1 MVAHR
6 PVVTVS
12 AAMKKIVITGGPG
25 SGKTVIT
32 AALAAERPEQF
43 VLVPEAATQVY
54 TLLQTRWDKLDLAGR
69 HDAQR
74 RMYRLQLEQER
85 RLALEHPTKALLLDR
100 GTIDGSA
107 YWPEG
112 PEAFWQDVGSTHE
125 DELARYDAVLLL
137 ETCAV
142 LGLYD
147 GDDSNFC
154 RFEDA
159 DAAVRSSEF
168 LKRLWSGHPRVVYV
182 DSYPKLE
189 DKIDAVRQALEQ
201 VAAKS

>member
-1 MVAHR
+1 
-6 PVVTVS
+6 
-12 AAMKKIVITGGPG
+12 MKKIVITGGPG

-32 AALAAERPEQF
+32 AALAAEQPDKF

-54 TLLQTRWDKLDLAGR
+54 TQLQTRWDQLDLAGR

-74 RMYRLQLEQER
+74 RMYRLQLEQES
-85 RLALEHPTKALLLDR
+85 RLAAAHPDKILLLDR
-100 GTIDGSA
+100 GTVDGSA

-112 PEAFWQDVGSTHE
+112 PDAFWHDIGTTHAA
-125 DELARYDAVLLL
+125 ELARYDAVILL

-147 GDDSNFC
+147 GDNSNFC

-159 DAAVRSSEF
+159 DAAVRSSAV
-168 LKRLWSGHPRVVYV
+168 LKTLWADHPRVVYV
-182 DSYPKLE
+182 DSYPSLA
-189 DKIDAVRQALEQ
+189 DKIDAVRRALEQ
-201 VAAKS
+201 TVAT

>member
-1 MVAHR
+1 
-6 PVVTVS
+6 
-12 AAMKKIVITGGPG
+12 MKKIVITGGPG

-32 AALAAERPEQF
+32 AALAAEHPDRF

-54 TLLQTRWDKLDLAGR
+54 TLLQTRWDKLDRAGQ

-74 RMYRLQLEQER
+74 RMYRLQLEQES
-85 RLALEHPTKALLLDR
+85 RLAEQHPGKILLLDR
-100 GTIDGSA
+100 GTVDGSA

-112 PEAFWQDVGSTHE
+112 PEAFWQDTGTTHAA
-125 DELARYDAVLLL
+125 ELARYDAVILL

-159 DAAVRSSEF
+159 AAAVRSSEF
-168 LKRLWSGHPRVVYV
+168 LKTLWAAHPRVVYV
-182 DSYPKLE
+182 DSYEQL
-189 DKIDAVRQALEQ
+189 DNKIAAVRSSLAELIGQR
-201 VAAKS
+201 

>member
-1 MVAHR
+1 
-6 PVVTVS
+6 
-12 AAMKKIVITGGPG
+12 MKKIVITGGPG

-32 AALAAERPEQF
+32 AAFAAERPDQF

-54 TLLQTRWDKLDLAGR
+54 TQLQTRWDKLDLQGR

-74 RMYRLQLEQER
+74 RMYRLQLEQEA
-85 RLALEHPTKALLLDR
+85 RLAAAHPDKILLLDR
-100 GTIDGSA
+100 GTVDGSA

-112 PEAFWQDVGSTHE
+112 PQAFWQDIGTTRAA
-125 DELARYDAVLLL
+125 ELARYDAVILL

-147 GDDSNFC
+147 GDATNFC

-159 DAAVRSSEF
+159 AAAVRSSEF
-168 LKRLWSGHPRVVYV
+168 LKTLWADHPRVVYV
-182 DSYPKLE
+182 DSYQQLD
-189 DKIDAVRQALEQ
+189 DKIAAVR
-201 VAAKS
+201 AAVQSVSR

>member
-1 MVAHR
+1 MR
-6 PVVTVS
+6 
-12 AAMKKIVITGGPG
+12 KIVITGGPG

-32 AALAAERPEQF
+32 AAIAAQRPEKF

-54 TLLQTRWDKLDLAGR
+54 TLLQTRWDQLDLAGR

-74 RMYRLQLEQER
+74 RMYRLQLEQES
-85 RLALEHPTKALLLDR
+85 RLAAAHPDKVLLLDR

-112 PEAFWQDVGSTHE
+112 PQAFWTDIGTTHAQ
-125 DELARYDAVLLL
+125 ELARYDAVLLL
-137 ETCAV
+137 ETSAT

-147 GDDSNFC
+147 GDATNFC

-159 DAAVRSSEF
+159 AAALRSSEL
-168 LKRLWSGHPRVVYV
+168 LKHLWATHPRVVYI
-182 DSYPKLE
+182 DSYLQLK

-201 VAAKS
+201 TVAT

>member
-1 MVAHR
+1 
-6 PVVTVS
+6 
-12 AAMKKIVITGGPG
+12 MKKIVITGGPG

-32 AALAAERPEQF
+32 AALAAERPDRF

-54 TLLQTRWDKLDLAGR
+54 TMLQTRWDKLDLAGR

-74 RMYRLQLEQER
+74 RMYRLQLDQEA
-85 RLALEHPTKALLLDR
+85 RLAREHPGKTLLLDR

-112 PEAFWQDVGSTHE
+112 PGAFWRDVGTTHAT
-125 DELARYDAVLLL
+125 ELARYDAVILL

-147 GDDSNFC
+147 GADSNFC

-159 DAAVRSSEF
+159 DAAVRSSAF
-168 LKRLWSGHPRVVYV
+168 LKELWSPHPRVTHVN
-182 DSYPKLE
+182 SFPRLE
-189 DKIDAVRQALEQ
+189 DKIDAVRAALDQ
-201 VAAKS
+201 TVSSSSSS

>member
-1 MVAHR
+1 
-6 PVVTVS
+6 
-12 AAMKKIVITGGPG
+12 MKKIVITGGPG

-32 AALAAERPEQF
+32 AALAAEQPDRF

-54 TLLQTRWDKLDLAGR
+54 TLLQTRWDKLDRAGQ

-74 RMYRLQLEQER
+74 RMYRLQLEQES
-85 RLALEHPTKALLLDR
+85 RLATEHPEQILLLDR
-100 GTIDGSA
+100 GTVDGSA

-112 PEAFWQDVGSTHE
+112 AEDFWNDIGTTHAA
-125 DELARYDAVLLL
+125 ELARYDAVILL

-147 GDDSNFC
+147 GDNSNFC

-159 DAAVRSSEF
+159 AAAVRSSEF
-168 LKRLWSGHPRVVYV
+168 LKTLWAGHPHVVHI
-182 DSYPKLE
+182 DSYPQLD
-189 DKIDAVRQALEQ
+189 DKIAAVRSALDLVLAQ
-201 VAAKS
+201 